1 MRLTDYEK
9 KLLDGK
15 HGKAIQIAMRVLYDL
30 GKNYE
35 ADYFV
40 EIASCHD
47 DSTCFMGEAQVA
59 FAEHLVRLGA
69 RFSVPTTTNACAID
83 MNRFDRQKL
92 DLEFMTATRRIEA
105 SHLALGEIGRA
116 SCRERV

>member
-47 DSTCFMGEAQVA
+47 DSTWSVSGHA
-59 FAEHLVRLGA
+59 FQFLQPPMLV
-69 RFSVPTTTNACAID
+69 P
-83 MNRFDRQKL
+83 
-92 DLEFMTATRRIEA
+92 
-105 SHLALGEIGRA
+105 
-116 SCRERV
+116 